1 MTTLQIISLIALA
14 ICIVIFLFY
23 FIRIL
28 RLGKP
33 KEYSVKSGDVKKGV
47 VYSNT
52 VAMMPNNKESAY
64 LHLPSYALGML
75 FHVGTFSSFLLFFL
89 SFFNFFNQWLQN
101 DRFIHYLIPLF
112 LLVTFVCGTLLLF
125 KRFVSKDLRALSN
138 VDDYLSNSFTTL
150 FHLFTLLY
158 LTFPN
163 LPTIIFLYYLF
174 ATLLFLY
181 MPIGKLRHLLY
192 YFSARFHLGF
202 FFGWRNVWPIKKD

>member
-23 FIRIL
+23 LIRIL

-33 KEYSVKSGDVKKGV
+33 KEFSVKSGDVKKGV
-47 VYSNT
+47 LYSNT
-52 VAMMPNNKESAY
+52 VAMLPNNKESAY

-89 SFFNFFNQWLQN
+89 SFFNFFNEWLKD

-112 LLVTFVCGTLLLF
+112 LLVTFISGTLLFL
-125 KRFVSKDLRALSN
+125 KRFFNKDLRALSN
-138 VDDYLSNSFTTL
+138 IDDYLSNVFTTL

-158 LTFPN
+158 ITFP
-163 LPTIIFLYYLF
+163 TIRIILTLYYLF
-174 ATLLFLY
+174 AALLFLY
-181 MPIGKLRHLLY
+181 MPVGKLRHLLY
-192 YFSARFHLGF
+192 YFSARYHLGF
-202 FFGWRNVWPIKKD
+202 FFGWRNVWPIKKG